1 MSFNMLRTKYRP
13 LIRAELCEHWGLILS
28 SGPIM
33 MASFLTFRYGLNLSP
48 VSYAVPVRQISIVI
62 GVLIGI
68 LFLKESFGRIRLVSA
83 LFIMAGVA
91 LIRLG

>member
-1 MSFNMLRTKYRP
+1 M
-13 LIRAELCEHWGLILS
+13 IGAELREHWGLILC
-28 SGPIM
+28 SGSIM
-33 MASFLTFRYGLNLSP
+33 MASFLTFRYGLNMSQ

-68 LFLKESFGRIRLVSA
+68 VFLKESFGRIRLVSA
-83 LFIMAGVA
+83 FFIMSGVV

>member
-1 MSFNMLRTKYRP
+1 MIRSELR
-13 LIRAELCEHWGLILS
+13 EHWALILC

-33 MASFLTFRYGLNLSP
+33 MASFLTFRYGLNMSQ

-68 LFLKESFGRIRLVSA
+68 LFLKESFGRIRLIAA
-83 LFIMAGVA
+83 LFIMAGVV

>member
-1 MSFNMLRTKYRP
+1 MFRPKYRP
-13 LIRAELCEHWGLILS
+13 MIVAELREHWGLILC

-33 MASFLTFRYGLNLSP
+33 MASFLTFRYGLNLSQ
-48 VSYAVPVRQISIVI
+48 VSYAVPVRQVSIVI

-68 LFLKESFGRIRLVSA
+68 LFLKESFGRIRFVSA
-83 LFIMAGVA
+83 LFIMSGVV